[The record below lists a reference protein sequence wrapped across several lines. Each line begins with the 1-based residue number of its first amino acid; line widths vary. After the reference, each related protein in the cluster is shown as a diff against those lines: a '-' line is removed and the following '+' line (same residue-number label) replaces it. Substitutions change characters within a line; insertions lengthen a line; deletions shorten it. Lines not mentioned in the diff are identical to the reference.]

1 MDKLPKEWEIK
12 YLPDIVLSKKT
23 AIKRGPFGSALK
35 KEFFVNE
42 GYKVYEQKNAIKNDF
57 NLGDYYVNETK
68 FQELKAFEVKP
79 GDIIISCSGT
89 IGKVAIMPENA
100 QKGII
105 NQALLKISIDER
117 KINKSFFVKWFE
129 NFVLQESFQESVKGA
144 AIKNIASVSDLKT
157 IPIPTPKNLPEQTRI
172 VKKLDSLFE
181 RIDKSIAL
189 LQENIRHT
197 EALMASV
204 LDEVFEQAE
213 NNKKFEIKLLKD
225 AVRVINGRAYKQQ
238 ELLNEGKYPVIRV
251 GNFFSNRSWYYSD
264 LELDEDK
271 YCDNGDLLYAWSA
284 SFGPKIWDGDRSI
297 FHYHIW
303 KMEIISPNLLKDYLY
318 YMLLRDTEKIK
329 SEGGRGVG
337 MIHITKGDIEVRKIT
352 LPPLVNQNQIV
363 DKIKVLN
370 QNLEKLLTEQQS
382 KLNYLKALKAS
393 LLDKAF
399 KGEL

>member
-1 MDKLPKEWEIK
+1 MDKLPNGWKSCKMIDIMDVRDGTHDSPKYHETGYPLVTSKNLKPWGLDLNSVSLISEEDYNLINKRSKVDKGDILFAMIGTIGNPTLVKEE
-12 YLPDIVLSKKT
+12 PN
-23 AIKRGPFGSALK
+23 F
-35 KEFFVNE
+35 
-42 GYKVYEQKNAIKNDF
+42 AIKNMALFKPKSDLNINF
-57 NLGDYYVNETK
+57 VCYYLSSPDV
-68 FQELKAFEVKP
+68 
-79 GDIIISCSGT
+79 I
-89 IGKVAIMPENA
+89 
-100 QKGII
+100 QKM
-105 NQALLKISIDER
+105 IDEANGATQ
-117 KINKSFFVKWFE
+117 KFVGLNYLR
-129 NFVLQESFQESVKGA
+129 NF
-144 AIKNIASVSDLKT
+144 
-157 IPIPTPKNLPEQTRI
+157 PIIVPPLPEQTRI
-172 VKKLDSLFE
+172 VNKLDSLFE

-189 LQENIRHT
+189 LEENIKHT